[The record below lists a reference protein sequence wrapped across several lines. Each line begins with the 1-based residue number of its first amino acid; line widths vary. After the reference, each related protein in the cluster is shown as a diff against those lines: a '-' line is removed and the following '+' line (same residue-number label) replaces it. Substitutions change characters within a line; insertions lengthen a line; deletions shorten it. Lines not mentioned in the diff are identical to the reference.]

1 MSIEIVLKTIKCRAE
16 EPGHVDTH
24 ARTDVREA
32 LVPWVDREPEVASAN
47 RAANDRSLVLPD
59 GHMCDD
65 DVTLIKVPW
74 ITIASDTG

>member
-1 MSIEIVLKTIKCRAE
+1 MSIAIVLKTIKCRAE

-32 LVPWVDREPEVASAN
+32 LVPWVGREPEVASAN
-47 RAANDRSLVLPD
+47 RAAKDRSLVLPD